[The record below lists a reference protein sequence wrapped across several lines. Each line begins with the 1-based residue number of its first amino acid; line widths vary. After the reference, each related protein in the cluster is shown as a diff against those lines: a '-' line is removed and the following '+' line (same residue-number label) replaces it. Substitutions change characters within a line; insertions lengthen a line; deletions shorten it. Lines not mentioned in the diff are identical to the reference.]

1 MRIIFERTGGL
12 MGRKISLTIDLNEL
26 PPDQAETLRRL
37 LDNADFFKLS
47 ENPPIHPA
55 LDSFQYIIT
64 VETDKATHTI
74 HTSDTTA
81 PEGLHPL
88 LQELSQRARVQR
100 KS

>member
-37 LDNADFFKLS
+37 LDNADFFMLS

-55 LDSFQYIIT
+55 PDSFQYMIT

-81 PEGLHPL
+81 PEGLRPL
-88 LQELSQRARVQR
+88 IQELSQRAHL
-100 KS
+100 